1 MTSAGCPEKLQ
12 NRDKAEM
19 GEATA
24 SLAAATEISV
34 DSVVAAFLFIY
45 LFFYQDWMEF
55 LHLLKN
61 KEQH

>member
-1 MTSAGCPEKLQ
+1 MTSASCPEKL
-12 NRDKAEM
+12 RDKEEM

-34 DSVVAAFLFIY
+34 DSVVAAFSKFF
-45 LFFYQDWMEF
+45 LFFYQDRMEF
-55 LHLLKN
+55 LHSQKN